1 MRYVVPSSEWRAEQA
16 VDAELAR
23 LLISDQFPEAL
34 GELHLLGEGW
44 DSTVWRSGAM
54 WVFRFPRREVGLAGF
69 ERERTALPRL
79 AERLPAAIPV
89 AELRGVP
96 GRGYPWQWLGSRW
109 IPGAAVYD
117 TDAGEPER
125 VAVAACLGRFLRA
138 LHDVDAAEFPDLP
151 VDVVSRADM
160 HLRAPRMRAR
170 LEELERLGIW
180 TPPADVS
187 ALIDDALA
195 LDPPDPRCVVH
206 GDLHVGQTLVSG
218 GELTGVID
226 WIDICRSDPA
236 IDLVQMWTLGDHQA
250 RLAFRSAYG
259 EIDRAAE
266 IRSRVLALDLSGIL
280 ALYGRHQG
288 IPRLEREALAG
299 LDRSCS

>member
-1 MRYVVPSSEWRAEQA
+1 M
-16 VDAELAR
+16 
-23 LLISDQFPEAL
+23 
-34 GELHLLGEGW
+34 
-44 DSTVWRSGAM
+44 
-54 WVFRFPRREVGLAGF
+54 
-69 ERERTALPRL
+69 
-79 AERLPAAIPV
+79 
-89 AELRGVP
+89 
-96 GRGYPWQWLGSRW
+96 
-109 IPGAAVYD
+109 
-117 TDAGEPER
+117 
-125 VAVAACLGRFLRA
+125 
-138 LHDVDAAEFPDLP
+138 
-151 VDVVSRADM
+151 
-160 HLRAPRMRAR
+160 
-170 LEELERLGIW
+170 
-180 TPPADVS
+180 S

>member
-1 MRYVVPSSEWRAEQA
+1 MRSLRACSSLTSFRRHSANSICWAKDGTARCGDPGRCGCSASPG
-16 VDAELAR
+16 AR
-23 LLISDQFPEAL
+23 LGWRGSSASEPRCRDSPSVSPQRSRLQSFGAFPAGGIRGSGSDRVGFPAPRCTTPTPASPNASRWPPAWVAFCARCTTWTQRSFPISRSMWSHARTCTCARRGCEH
-34 GELHLLGEGW
+34 G
-44 DSTVWRSGAM
+44 WRSSNGSGSGH
-54 WVFRFPRREVGLAGF
+54 PR
-69 ERERTALPRL
+69 
-79 AERLPAAIPV
+79 PACP
-89 AELRGVP
+89 
-96 GRGYPWQWLGSRW
+96 
-109 IPGAAVYD
+109 
-117 TDAGEPER
+117 T
-125 VAVAACLGRFLRA
+125 
-138 LHDVDAAEFPDLP
+138 
-151 VDVVSRADM
+151 
-160 HLRAPRMRAR
+160 
-170 LEELERLGIW
+170 
-180 TPPADVS
+180 
-187 ALIDDALA
+187 LIDDALA